1 MSLDCGRETTRTG
14 EDMQPPHK
22 EARIQIQDLLAVHQ
36 CAARGGFNI
45 NSLEFRLIHLKLAC
59 KIGLYLFFIR

>member
-22 EARIQIQDLLAVHQ
+22 EARIQIQDLLV
-36 CAARGGFNI
+36 CAPMCRPRRI
-45 NSLEFRLIHLKLAC
+45 
-59 KIGLYLFFIR
+59 